1 MAENNAHN
9 SETLAQRLARFQNN
23 GPIESIETLLNSID
37 NYFNNEIRLTPGN
50 LQTTLLLLGVH
61 AAALTIGEVFFA
73 SGKPDAML
81 KDYKQFLETFVDG
94 DTEDTKFSL
103 IAVDIH
109 NWRNI
114 LAHQW
119 LGSMGHQV
127 EYNYQTTLGWEKK
140 DDMLVINPKIYCDSY
155 LKAFSEGGKIWRYD
169 TIFTP
174 DQLAEIHTRIVQKFE
189 SK

>member
-1 MAENNAHN
+1 MGQNRTHN
-9 SETLAQRLARFQNN
+9 SESRDHRLARLKSH
-23 GPIESIETLLNSID
+23 PVEAIETLLNSIA
-37 NYFNNEIRLTPGN
+37 NYFNNEIGITPAHY
-50 LQTTLLLLGVH
+50 QTSLMFLGVH

-73 SGKPDAML
+73 NGKPDAML

-103 IAVDIH
+103 IAEDIH

-119 LGSMGHQV
+119 LGSMGHHV
-127 EYNYQTTLGWEKK
+127 EYDYQTTLGWEKK

-155 LKAFSEGGKIWRYD
+155 LKAFSAGGKIWKYD
-169 TIFTP
+169 SIFTP
-174 DQLAEIHTRIVQKFE
+174 DQLAEIHKRIVEKFE